1 MSMGRG
7 IPTCTPQII
16 TRSSFPK
23 PNGNY
28 VIAPAACP
36 GLRSGGAAE
45 DLVREFKAKVFPKRE
60 VRYVR
65 MDAHGKKVVV
75 A

>member
-16 TRSSFPK
+16 TRGPFRK
-23 PNGNY
+23 PNGNCGSSTSSH
-28 VIAPAACP
+28 P
-36 GLRSGGAAE
+36 SGTAE
-45 DLVREFKAKVFPKRE
+45 DLVREFKAKVFPSRE